1 MINIKKKD
9 YVGLERHN
17 NFGSKMIVTRSNTS
31 KDIDIYFPQYDWT
44 YKNGKLSAFKGG
56 KVKCPYE
63 RRYCGVGYIGEGEH
77 KVCENGKDTH
87 IYKVWIGMLKRCYD
101 ENANRYDLY
110 GGSGATVCEEWHNFQ
125 NFAEWYEENYYQVG
139 NERMEIDKD
148 ILIKGNK
155 IYSPQTC
162 IIVPRTINSL
172 FIKSN
177 SIRGDYPIGVSK
189 GRTEGKFAVRYN
201 YRGREKGLGEY
212 FTIKEA
218 FNVYKYFKENYIKEV
233 ADEYKPYIPK
243 ELYDAMYRYKV
254 EITD

>member
-189 GRTEGKFAVRYN
+189 GRTEGKFAVRCN

>member
-125 NFAEWYEENYYQVG
+125 NLAEWYEENYYQVG

-189 GRTEGKFAVRYN
+189 GRTEGKFAVRCN

>member
-9 YVGLERHN
+9 YVGLEGYN

-44 YKNGKLSAFKGG
+44 YKNGKLSAFRGG

-172 FIKSN
+172 FVKSN

-189 GRTEGKFAVRYN
+189 GRTEGKFAVRCN

>member
-44 YKNGKLSAFKGG
+44 YKNGKLSAFRGG

-172 FIKSN
+172 FVKSN

-189 GRTEGKFAVRYN
+189 GRTEGKFAVRCN

>member
-17 NFGSKMIVTRSNTS
+17 NFGSKMIITRSNTS

-44 YKNGKLSAFKGG
+44 YKNSSMEAFKKG

-172 FIKSN
+172 FVKSN

-189 GRTEGKFAVRYN
+189 GRTEGKFAVRCN

-243 ELYDAMYRYKV
+243 ELYDAMYRYEV

>member
-162 IIVPRTINSL
+162 IIVPRTVNSL

-189 GRTEGKFAVRYN
+189 GRTEGKFAVRCN

>member
-17 NFGSKMIVTRSNTS
+17 NFGSKMIITRSNTS

-44 YKNGKLSAFKGG
+44 YKNGKLSAFRGG

-172 FIKSN
+172 FVKSN

-189 GRTEGKFAVRYN
+189 GRTEGKFAVRCN